1 MYIPALHYITGKTT
15 CRPGIAL
22 TVTHLATTSLS
33 TFTMQYGSL
42 VPVLE
47 VTDKKKKKKVRGVRG
62 GYIKQIYIFF

>member
-1 MYIPALHYITGKTT
+1 MYIPALHYITGRQYQCT

-47 VTDKKKKKKVRGVRG
+47 VTDKKKKERKGEG
-62 GYIKQIYIFF
+62 GEGRLH